1 MKNFTQF
8 LTEARETSASTE
20 AKRLGLSGDGHGG
33 WYDKNGEFVA
43 KTVGG
48 KLKFFGRDNIPGQKD
63 SPSQPQPTT
72 VQPQAATQGSQVAA
86 EPQQKQIQVTPSQ
99 QQVPS
104 DQQQVPPEQQE
115 LPPQPETNGVVV
127 VFGRFNPPTIGHEK
141 LLKAAAKQA
150 EKRGYELRIYPSRS
164 QDAKKNPLTPQM
176 KISYMRQM
184 FPDYADNIIDDKGA
198 KTIFN
203 VLTGANQEG
212 HTNMM
217 IMVGADRLSEF
228 QGLSHKYNG
237 DLYNYD
243 NLEVV
248 SAGERD
254 PDSDD
259 VTGMSASKLR
269 LAAAEGDFKK
279 FAKGVPNTM
288 SNQDK
293 MELFNVLRRSMK
305 ITEDTEVWEVAP
317 KMDSE
322 GLRDAY
328 LVDQV
333 YPMGSL
339 VENMNTGLHGEVI
352 RRGTNYVICVT
363 EDGLM
368 FKSWL
373 KDITEYTEVK
383 MDRIM
388 RDKIHPNTLVGTLG
402 AFKHFARMT
411 PGVIGVNAQNLQ
423 PGGKPY
429 GVEFIKG
436 IQKQKLNK

>member
-20 AKRLGLSGDGHGG
+20 AKRLGLTGDGHGG

-43 KTVGG
+43 KTVAG
-48 KLKFFGRDNIPGQKD
+48 KLKFFGSDNTPGQKD
-63 SPSQPQPTT
+63 SPSQPTAQAYQQPTVAQST
-72 VQPQAATQGSQVAA
+72 AAAAESQPTQQVAT
-86 EPQQKQIQVTPSQ
+86 TPTDQTPQ

-104 DQQQVPPEQQE
+104 EQQ
-115 LPPQPETNGVVV
+115 PEEKPVPESPGVVV
-127 VFGRFNPPTIGHEK
+127 VFGRFNPPTIGHQK
-141 LLKAAAKQA
+141 LLDRAAKEA
-150 EKRGYELRIYPSRS
+150 NKRGYELRVYPSRS

-184 FPDYADNIIDDKGA
+184 FPDYADNIIDDKGS

-203 VLTGANQEG
+203 VLTGANEEG
-212 HTNMM
+212 HTNMI
-217 IMVGADRLSEF
+217 IMVGQDRLGEF

-243 NLEVV
+243 QLEVV

-279 FAKGVPNTM
+279 FAKGVPDTLGNTE
-288 SNQDK
+288 K
-293 MELFNVLRRSMK
+293 MELFNVLRRSMN
-305 ITEDTEVWEVAP
+305 IQEETEVWEVAP
-317 KMDSE
+317 KLDEE

-328 LVDQV
+328 LVHNIYEV
-333 YPMGSL
+333 GSIL
-339 VENMNTGLHGEVI
+339 ENMNTGLRGEVI

-363 EDGLM
+363 EDGVM

-373 KDITEYTEVK
+373 KDLVEHPHEIGTDEYRTYLQSLTPGQEVK
-383 MDRIM
+383 SYTGVKIASIY
-388 RDKIHPNTLVGTLG
+388 DK
-402 AFKHFARMT
+402 FRK
-411 PGVIGVNAQNLQ
+411 
-423 PGGKPY
+423 GK
-429 GVEFIKG
+429 K
-436 IQKQKLNK
+436 NK